1 MGAWGLTGQAWDR
14 WGWGASRALQA
25 LVGTGLPLP
34 EARPLP
40 QASVPQSSSF
50 EERLLHCPSGPRP
63 WCGGEVAWSLRN
75 GSVASSPDLASRQ
88 GRASGLQEC
97 PGLNPDRTHVG
108 HGGPAGGRGV
118 LCPCPALLLLG
129 VCAPRRGTGAA
140 GPMSRH
146 TARAEE
152 GPRLHPC
159 RPSSSWTFRA
169 SVCPA
174 WSQVAA
180 LRGRGLGAGA
190 WASACL
196 LPAPAS
202 S

>member
-1 MGAWGLTGQAWDR
+1 M
-14 WGWGASRALQA
+14 
-25 LVGTGLPLP
+25 P

-50 EERLLHCPSGPRP
+50 EETLLHCPSEPRP
-63 WCGGEVAWSLRN
+63 WCGGEVALSLRN

-88 GRASGLQEC
+88 GRAGGLQEC
-97 PGLNPDRTHVG
+97 PGLSPDRTHVG
-108 HGGPAGGRGV
+108 HGGPAGGRGA
-118 LCPCPALLLLG
+118 LCSCPALLPLG

-140 GPMSRH
+140 GPMSRP
-146 TARAEE
+146 TAGAEE

-180 LRGRGLGAGA
+180 LAGQGPGHQPVSFLPQPRAESVPYRGEGGDGRGPSPQLHAGH
-190 WASACL
+190 
-196 LPAPAS
+196 PALRS
-202 S
+202 